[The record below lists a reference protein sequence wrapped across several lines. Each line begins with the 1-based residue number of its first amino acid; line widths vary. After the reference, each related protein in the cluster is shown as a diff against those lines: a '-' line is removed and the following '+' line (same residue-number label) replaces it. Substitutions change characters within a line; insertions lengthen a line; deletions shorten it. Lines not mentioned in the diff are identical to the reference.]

1 MSGEEATF
9 IVGGLLTD
17 EEKGVLRE
25 ILEFLVPR
33 SVHISMSDAKDYLVH
48 GYSKEKIVKRMLEG
62 AEKEPLVT
70 SLRLRTIYCWLK
82 RCYEPNPV
90 EEL

>member
-1 MSGEEATF
+1 MPGEEATF
-9 IVGGLLTD
+9 IVAGLLTD
-17 EEKGVLRE
+17 EEMGVLRE

-48 GYSKEKIVKRMLEG
+48 GYKKEKIIERMLES